1 MFFRSAYLYDFYM
14 YLLFPNHTW
23 DDWLRSRAYFGD
35 RFILPSRDVCD
46 TSYGVYDPRSWA
58 PVIYIYRERDIHLH
72 PNLAFVD
79 GFLPLRIV
87 PNMIRTS
94 LPSFGIMTI

>member
-1 MFFRSAYLYDFYM
+1 M

-23 DDWLRSRAYFGD
+23 DDWLRSRTYFWD
-35 RFILPSRDVCD
+35 RFILPSRHVCD
-46 TSYGVYDPRSWA
+46 NSYGVYDPRSWA
-58 PVIYIYRERDIHLH
+58 PVILYIYRDIHLH

-87 PNMIRTS
+87 PNMAILRTS
-94 LPSFGIMTI
+94 LPSFGIMTNYI